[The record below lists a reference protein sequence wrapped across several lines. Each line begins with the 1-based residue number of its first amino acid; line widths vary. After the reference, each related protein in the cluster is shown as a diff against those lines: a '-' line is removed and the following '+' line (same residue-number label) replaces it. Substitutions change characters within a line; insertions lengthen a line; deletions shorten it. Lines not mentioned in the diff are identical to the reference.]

1 MNAPSTSTSL
11 ANPFDVWFQPI
22 PVLKG
27 KSMMDHLF
35 FRLDGLYPHKW
46 RSAFPDEQ
54 AIDNWKCAWAE
65 AFEEEH
71 IAPADIKAGLK
82 ACRTKNDWP
91 PSCAEFMKACKPPID
106 PMVAYYE
113 ALTGLQARAKGASG
127 LWSHPAVYWAAA
139 GLSFD
144 LLNQTFSSIK
154 VRWEKALADQLD
166 KGTWEAIPAP
176 MIALDAPDKSWT
188 KQAATETLKAIG
200 ASELL
205 QPKTDHHRWWKKILQ
220 READGDKTVTT
231 YQLREARLA
240 QAGTA

>member
-1 MNAPSTSTSL
+1 MPNLPSLTLISSAPLPDSWVEKMLDEMLLSYGKKFIDQWQGVDTDKLVAHWARQMADFTG
-11 ANPFDVWFQPI
+11 PEI
-22 PVLKG
+22 RKG
-27 KSMMDHLF
+27 
-35 FRLDGLYPHKW
+35 LDALDT
-46 RSAFPDEQ
+46 RE
-54 AIDNWKCAWAE
+54 
-65 AFEEEH
+65 
-71 IAPADIKAGLK
+71 
-82 ACRTKNDWP
+82 WP
-91 PSCAEFMKACKPPID
+91 PSLPEFKKMCRTPID

-144 LLNQTFSSIK
+144 LLNQTFSAIK

-176 MIALDAPDKSWT
+176 MVALNAPDKSWT

-205 QPKTDHHRWWKKILQ
+205 QAKTDHHRWWKKILQ

-240 QAGTA
+240 MAGQA